1 MERANEGIFLGVMSG
16 TSLDGLDLALCT
28 FKSIAN
34 KHHAEIV
41 KAVTIPYDL
50 VWQKRLTEVALASAE
65 QYFKLH
71 HEYGKYIGEC
81 INAFLMNESV
91 KPNYIAS
98 HGHTI
103 FHQPQNG
110 FTTQMGCG
118 ATIAAVTGISTV
130 CDFRSLDV
138 ALQGQGAPL
147 VPIGDALLF
156 NEYEACLNLGGIANI
171 SFAKQDKRLAF
182 DICFVN
188 MALNFLANQIGKSY
202 DTNGE
207 LASVGIINEH
217 ITVSLMNDAFFASSG
232 ARSLGREQFETFI
245 QPILDLKNVSIED
258 QLASVVNYAV
268 KKIAKVI
275 HEQAIKTCLITGGG
289 AHNSYFIQQLKNE
302 VSQTHLTIPDKKIID
317 FKEALIFAFLGYLR
331 INENINTLK
340 TVTGARMNSVG
351 GAVYLR

>member
-1 MERANEGIFLGVMSG
+1 MERAKEGIFLGVMSG
-16 TSLDGLDLALCT
+16 TSLDGLDLAVCT

-34 KHHAEIV
+34 KHQAEIV

-50 VWQKRLTEVALASAE
+50 IWQKRLSEATLASAE
-65 QYFKLH
+65 AYFKLH
-71 HEYGKYIGEC
+71 HEYGKYIGDC
-81 INAFLMNESV
+81 INAFLLNEPI

-118 ATIAAVTGISTV
+118 ATIAAITGISTV
-130 CDFRSLDV
+130 CDFRSMDV

-147 VPIGDALLF
+147 VPIGDELLF
-156 NEYEACLNLGGIANI
+156 SEYEACLNLGGIANI

-188 MALNFLANQIGKSY
+188 MALNYLANQVGKSY
-202 DTNGE
+202 DANGD
-207 LASVGIINEH
+207 LAKVGNVNEQ
-217 ITVSLMNDAFFASSG
+217 ITISLLNDDFFASSG
-232 ARSLGREQFETFI
+232 ARSLGREQFEKFV
-245 QPILDLKNVSIED
+245 QAILDLKNVSVED
-258 QLASVVNYAV
+258 KLASVVNYAV

-275 HEQAIKTCLITGGG
+275 NEQSIKTCLITGGG
-289 AHNSYFIQQLKNE
+289 AHNSYFIQQLKRE
-302 VSQTHLTIPDKKIID
+302 ATQTNFTIPNKKIID

-331 INENINTLK
+331 VNKTINTMK
-340 TVTGARMNSVG
+340 TVTGARMDSVG

>member
-1 MERANEGIFLGVMSG
+1 MELANEGIFLGVMSG

-34 KHHAEIV
+34 THQAEIV
-41 KAVTIPYDL
+41 KALTIPYDS
-50 VWQKRLTEVALASAE
+50 VWKMRLINAADASAQ

-71 HEYGKYIGEC
+71 HEYGKYIGNC
-81 INAFLMNESV
+81 ITDFLIDEPI
-91 KPNYIAS
+91 KPHYIAS

-103 FHQPQNG
+103 FHQPQIG

-138 ALQGQGAPL
+138 ALHGQGAPL

-156 NEYEACLNLGGIANI
+156 SEYESCLNLGGIANI

-188 MALNFLANQIGKSY
+188 MALNYLANQVEKNY
-202 DTNGE
+202 DANGE
-207 LASVGIINEH
+207 LASVGVINEH
-217 ITVSLMNDAFFASSG
+217 INTALMNDTFFAENG
-232 ARSLGREQFETFI
+232 ARSLGREQFEKFV
-245 QPILDLKNVSIED
+245 QAILEVAGVSIED
-258 QLASVVNYAV
+258 KLASVVNYAA
-268 KKIAKVI
+268 KKIAKVLN
-275 HEQAIKTCLITGGG
+275 EQALKTCLVTGGG
-289 AHNSYFIQQLKNE
+289 AHNSFLIEQLKMQAQ
-302 VSQTHLTIPDKKIID
+302 QTHFTIPDKKIID

-331 INENINTLK
+331 VHKKINTLK
-340 TVTGARMNSVG
+340 TVTGARLDSVG
-351 GAVYLR
+351 GAVYFR